1 MSEMP
6 SSTQSEFVA
15 SLSPG
20 RRSCAAAA
28 HPDRFKNEPIQDR
41 SLVVKLGALDTLD
54 KVRPIAFARYL
65 IAFFIGVGATSGW
78 QRYGGAAQEVI
89 AQTLSSPYQQQ
100 LTAMSLDIDAV
111 RQNVDRMMTGFA
123 VGQNQM
129 TRSINQLRVGQ
140 DWMASDFA
148 AKLKA
153 VEQDVIDRISTPAP
167 RLASPQASKP
177 ALRPPRIAAT
187 R

>member
-1 MSEMP
+1 
-6 SSTQSEFVA
+6 
-15 SLSPG
+15 
-20 RRSCAAAA
+20 
-28 HPDRFKNEPIQDR
+28 
-41 SLVVKLGALDTLD
+41 LVVKLDALD
-54 KVRPIAFARYL
+54 KVRPLAFARYL
-65 IAFFIGVGATSGW
+65 IAFFVGVGATLTW
-78 QRYGGAAQEVI
+78 QSYGGAAREMI
-89 AQTLSSPYQQQ
+89 APTLPSPYQQR

-111 RQNVDRMMTGFA
+111 RQNVDRMITSLA

-153 VEQDVIDRISTPAP
+153 VEQEMLDRVSTAAPRPAP
-167 RLASPQASKP
+167 APVSKP
-177 ALRPPRIAAT
+177 VLRPPAAT